1 MQPWRHSNPAITPSI
16 VLSIM
21 SYYAKSA
28 SDLWQTPP
36 VLYAELNDEFAF
48 DFDPCPAHWDGITD
62 GLTIPWGRHSFVN
75 PPYSNV
81 AKWIRKAHAEW
92 DGGKSG
98 KLVVMLINAITD
110 TAAFHEC
117 IYGQADLRFIRG
129 RVHFIR
135 QGKVKAGKRKAGKA
149 KADKVAT
156 WTSGP
161 KNVRPSIVV
170 IFMPKC
176 AATVEGSQHVCSS

>member
-1 MQPWRHSNPAITPSI
+1 MA
-16 VLSIM
+16 
-21 SYYAKSA
+21 YYRKSA

-36 VLYAELNDEFAF
+36 ALYAELDAEFAF

-117 IYGQADLRFIRG
+117 INGQAELRFIRG

-135 QGKVKAGKRKAGKA
+135 PPSKVKVKKTKTGKAKAGKA
-149 KADKVAT
+149 KAGKVARLRG
-156 WTSGP
+156 SGP
-161 KNVRPSIVV
+161 NVRPSIVV